1 MAPPSEQAP
10 ISKASPTAFPSSRD
24 LNAAATTEDL
34 RAPQA
39 S

>member
-24 LNAAATTEDL
+24 LNAATTEDL